1 MQIEILRDRRIF
13 VYFHLNK
20 GGNGIRSPPD
30 LKFELKIK
38 FQIQEDKTVK
48 YASKKVFI
56 LENGKYKEI
65 TYSKLQELEQSDK
78 SYAEKFFLLL
88 YGMLMKVTAETYKAY
103 YKDKRRQKYI
113 DERSL
118 LNGDVSY
125 DALDTDETLG
135 AEVFADTKTNVE
147 ATVINKMT
155 VAELRKAFLLLS
167 PDERE
172 LMTAIYIQNL
182 TEREYAKQKGVYHN
196 AVHKR
201 KLRILEKL
209 KKFLDG
215 KICDY
220 VSRRKIC
227 ARGACTNYM
236 VSQYN
241 FNG

>member
-1 MQIEILRDRRIF
+1 M
-13 VYFHLNK
+13 
-20 GGNGIRSPPD
+20 
-30 LKFELKIK
+30 
-38 FQIQEDKTVK
+38 K
-48 YASKKVFI
+48 YAPKKVFI

-65 TYSKLQELEQSDK
+65 TYSELQKLEQSDK
-78 SYAEKFFLLL
+78 SYAEKFFLPL
-88 YGMLMKVTAETYKAY
+88 YGMLMEVTAETYKAY

-172 LMTAIYIQNL
+172 LITAIYIQNL

-209 KKFLDG
+209 KKFLD
-215 KICDY
+215 
-220 VSRRKIC
+220 R
-227 ARGACTNYM
+227 
-236 VSQYN
+236 
-241 FNG
+241 

>member
-13 VYFHLNK
+13 VYFQLNK
-20 GGNGIRSPPD
+20 GGQYRIRSPPD

-48 YASKKVFI
+48 YAPKKVFI

-65 TYSKLQELEQSDK
+65 TYSELQELEQSDK
-78 SYAEKFFLLL
+78 SYAEKFFLPL
-88 YGMLMKVTAETYKAY
+88 YGMLMEVTAETYKAY

-167 PDERE
+167 PDEKKLLIEHFFDEKSQVE
-172 LMTAIYIQNL
+172 LS
-182 TEREYAKQKGVYHN
+182 KQYGVN
-196 AVHKR
+196 QSSISR
-201 KLRILEKL
+201 KINRIIAKL
-209 KKFLDG
+209 KKFLE
-215 KICDY
+215 
-220 VSRRKIC
+220 
-227 ARGACTNYM
+227 N
-236 VSQYN
+236 
-241 FNG
+241 

>member
-48 YASKKVFI
+48 YAPKKVFI

-65 TYSKLQELEQSDK
+65 TYSELQELEQSDK
-78 SYAEKFFLLL
+78 SYAEKFFLPL
-88 YGMLMKVTAETYKAY
+88 YGMLMEVTAETYKWY

-167 PDERE
+167 PDEKKLLIEHFFDEKSQVE
-172 LMTAIYIQNL
+172 LS
-182 TEREYAKQKGVYHN
+182 KQYGVN
-196 AVHKR
+196 QSSISR
-201 KLRILEKL
+201 KINRIIAKL
-209 KKFLDG
+209 KKFLD
-215 KICDY
+215 
-220 VSRRKIC
+220 
-227 ARGACTNYM
+227 M
-236 VSQYN
+236 L
-241 FNG
+241 